1 MKGKEGRADVM
12 PDSNITK
19 NALAASLKQLMS
31 AQPIN
36 KISVGDIC
44 ENCGMNRKSFYYH
57 FKDKYDLVNWIFD
70 TEFVDKVSHKKSEG
84 SKELFLDVCEYFYSE
99 RDFYRNALNMT
110 GQNSFKDYFRTRIY
124 PILKEMTSG
133 IIETDEDSDFM
144 VVFLTDALISSLIRW
159 LNESKNQIPPKEF
172 SDRINR
178 TILAISKAVIEKYN
192 EATPAS

>member
-1 MKGKEGRADVM
+1 
-12 PDSNITK
+12 
-19 NALAASLKQLMS
+19 
-31 AQPIN
+31 
-36 KISVGDIC
+36 
-44 ENCGMNRKSFYYH
+44 
-57 FKDKYDLVNWIFD
+57 
-70 TEFVDKVSHKKSEG
+70 
-84 SKELFLDVCEYFYSE
+84 
-99 RDFYRNALNMT
+99 
-110 GQNSFKDYFRTRIY
+110 
-124 PILKEMTSG
+124 MTSE